1 MENQYYAYCSAARDN
16 YTIIEAMNILSIIPS
31 VIISKVIGIL
41 VNIPAP
47 QFIWLPI
54 ISWYATQYRVN
65 LEEAEF
71 PLEHYKTLGEFF
83 VRNLKPG
90 LRPIGE
96 GIVSPVDGTLRNYGV
111 VSGERLPQIKGRSY
125 SIKDLAGESELAQRL
140 QGGTFF
146 NLYLSPKD
154 YHHIHAPFDGQI
166 RSVIYRPGR
175 LLPVNDFSMSRV
187 ENLFGTNERVT
198 IVIRD
203 ATGRD
208 SLMTLVG
215 ALNVGKIEL
224 TFDQQLSSRISASPF
239 ASQGFT
245 HHYQAGEKRCLKG
258 ERVGTFHL
266 GSSVALILAP
276 GVFPSQSIDQVERT
290 AKMGQEL
297 AVLVDQNV

>member
-1 MENQYYAYCSAARDN
+1 MILSSAERS
-16 YTIIEAMNILSIIPS
+16 YTIATAMNIFSFIPS
-31 VIISKVIGIL
+31 VIISKIIGIL

-54 ISWYATQYRVN
+54 ISWYVAQYRVN

-71 PLEHYKTLGEFF
+71 PLEHYRTLGEFF

-96 GIVSPVDGTLRNYGV
+96 GLVSPVDGTLRNWGLV
-111 VSGERLPQIKGRSY
+111 TDQRLPQIKGRSY
-125 SIKDLAGESELAQRL
+125 SIEDLAGEPELAQSF

-154 YHHIHAPFDGQI
+154 YHHIHAPFEGEI
-166 RSVIYRPGR
+166 RKVIYRPGR

-187 ENLFGTNERVT
+187 ENLFGTNERVS

-203 ATGRD
+203 ANGRD

-224 TFDQQLSSRISASPF
+224 TFDQRLSKQISASPF

-245 HHYQAGEKRCLKG
+245 HHYQAGEKRCQKG
-258 ERVGTFHL
+258 ARVGTFHL

-276 GVFPSQSIDQVERT
+276 GIFPSTSVDHLEKT
-290 AKMGQEL
+290 AKMGQDL
-297 AVLVDQNV
+297 AVLVGRNSQ

>member
-1 MENQYYAYCSAARDN
+1 MILSSAEHS
-16 YTIIEAMNILSIIPS
+16 YTIVALMNILTFIPS
-31 VIISKVIGIL
+31 VIISKIIGIL

-47 QFIWLPI
+47 QFVWLPI
-54 ISWYATQYRVN
+54 ISWYAAQYRVD
-65 LEEAEF
+65 LEEAEY
-71 PLEHYKTLGEFF
+71 PLAHYRTLGEFF

-96 GIVSPVDGTLRNYGV
+96 GVVSPVDGTLRNWGIV
-111 VSGERLPQIKGRSY
+111 TGQRLPQIKGRSY
-125 SIKDLAGESELAQRL
+125 SIEDLAGERQLAQSL

-154 YHHIHAPFDGQI
+154 YHHIHAPFDGEI
-166 RSVIYRPGR
+166 LKVIYRPGR

-203 ATGRD
+203 AAGHD

-224 TFDQQLSSRISASPF
+224 TFDKQLSTQISASPF

-245 HHYQAGEKRCLKG
+245 HLYQAGEKRCQKG
-258 ERVGTFHL
+258 GRIGTFHL

-276 GVFPSQSIDQVERT
+276 GVFPSQSIDHLET
-290 AKMGQEL
+290 AAKMGQAL
-297 AVLVDQNV
+297 AVLVDWNK